1 MEKKKSFAIGYSLVI
16 HSIIMYILCSFI
28 IGLSANFVVPQAAGN
43 LGCETDILYNINT
56 VASLVGVVA
65 AFLLAQFC
73 LKKGVRIV
81 TVISLIVSAIGVI
94 MAGYATNMVVYVIGV
109 ILMFAFAQGYGF
121 VVTNTLMANWFPR
134 KKAEILGITTTG
146 TYLANVIFTPIFSSM
161 LGKGMKLKSPM
172 LVVAIVMAVMAVLS
186 IFWIKERPE
195 QMGLFPDNK
204 EEGIEQLR
212 AMQEAAK
219 NYKSKWTV
227 KKLLKTPIVWFFI
240 IAFGFLLLQSS
251 GMPAQLVPLM
261 FSRGIANASTVM
273 MYSAA
278 FGFVGS
284 IVTGFIDKK
293 IGTRWTTVLMC
304 IVFIIS
310 LIVLATV
317 MNPTVTICMICLNTF
332 FSGGCFNMCPSLA
345 ISIFGAREYN
355 AVNRVIHPLTQVIKS
370 FSFVAISVG
379 SKIGSNF
386 SGVMWMFLIAVV
398 LCLIFVLPIVP
409 KNLKED
415 KDDAPQ
421 LAAEGAP
428 AEAAAEAAQTVEA
441 AAESSE
447 EKTEE

>member
-16 HSIIMYILCSFI
+16 HSIIMYILCSFVV
-28 IGLSANFVVPQAAGN
+28 GLSANFVVPQAAAN
-43 LGCETDILYNINT
+43 LGCGTDILYTINT
-56 VASLVGVVA
+56 IASLVAVVA
-65 AFLLAQFC
+65 AFLLAQWC

-81 TVISLIVSAIGVI
+81 TIISLIVSAIGVLL
-94 MAGYATNMVVYVIGV
+94 AGYATNMVVYVIGV

-121 VVTNTLMANWFPR
+121 VITNTLMAAWFPR

-146 TYLANVIFTPIFSSM
+146 TYLANIIFTPIFSGM
-161 LGKGMKLKSPM
+161 LAKGLKLRSPM
-172 LVVAIVMAVMAVLS
+172 LVLAIIMVVMAVLS

-195 QMGLFPDNK
+195 QLGLFPDNK
-204 EEGIEQLR
+204 EEGVEQLK

-219 NYKSKWTV
+219 NYKSKWTI
-227 KKLLKTPIVWFFI
+227 KKLLKTPIVWFFVI
-240 IAFGFLLLQSS
+240 CFGFMLLQSS

-261 FSRGIANASTVM
+261 FSRGIANAPTVM

-293 IGTRWTTVLMC
+293 VGTRMTTIIMC
-304 IVFIIS
+304 IVFAIS
-310 LIVLATV
+310 LVVLALV
-317 MNPTVTICMICLNTF
+317 QNPTVTICMICLNTF

-370 FSFVAISVG
+370 FSFVAISIGGKFGTG
-379 SKIGSNF
+379 S

-398 LCLIFVLPIVP
+398 LCFIFVLPIVP
-409 KNLKED
+409 KNLKEN
-415 KDDAPQ
+415 K
-421 LAAEGAP
+421 EETAP
-428 AEAAAEAAQTVEA
+428 AEA
-441 AAESSE
+441 ES
-447 EKTEE
+447 K

>member
-16 HSIIMYILCSFI
+16 HSIIMYILCSFV

-43 LGCETDILYNINT
+43 LGCGTDILYTINMI
-56 VASLVGVVA
+56 ASLVGVVA
-65 AFLLAQFC
+65 TFLLAQWC

-81 TVISLIVSAIGVI
+81 TIISLIISAIGVI
-94 MAGYATNMVVYVIGV
+94 LAGYATNMVVYVIGV

-146 TYLANVIFTPIFSSM
+146 TYLANIIFTPIFSGM
-161 LGKGMKLKSPM
+161 LAKGLKLKSPM
-172 LVVAIVMAVMAVLS
+172 LVLAIIMAVMAILS

-195 QMGLFPDNK
+195 AMGLFPDNK

-227 KKLLKTPIVWFFI
+227 KKLLKTPIVWFFV

-261 FSRGIANASTVM
+261 FSRGIANAPTVM

-293 IGTRWTTVLMC
+293 IGTRMTTVLMC

-310 LIVLATV
+310 LVVLATV

-370 FSFVAISVG
+370 FSFVAISLG
-379 SKIGSNF
+379 GKFGNAS

-409 KNLKED
+409 KNLKE
-415 KDDAPQ
+415 APSADIPQ
-421 LAAEGAP
+421 AAP
-428 AEAAAEAAQTVEA
+428 AEAAPQDET
-441 AAESSE
+441 
-447 EKTEE
+447 KTEE